1 MIGKTN
7 GGTGGTGATL
17 TVTAPALC
25 TVSISKDG
33 ETKTKTAGG
42 DGTAVFK
49 GLETGTWMLAITDG
63 SNTASKPIMIRTDYS
78 DRISFAMATIT
89 IRYWPGYDCCV
100 TINGHTEYAPDKS
113 GIWAYPAYGPFT
125 MTVAA
130 TYGEDIVE
138 RSVEVSADDPQSIS
152 LCYLFD
158 HGKEISV
165 ITGGWDAYAWRA
177 TTNTVAA
184 KPELTKN
191 YDNLY
196 IQSPLQ
202 SGGGGVVRTMNKI
215 DLVGFS
221 RITMIGEMSMG
232 GSLGSVQHCPMSAW
246 PNISSTYRT
255 DPAAAYV
262 MPNKN
267 DIFTNPTLDVST
279 VSTPCY
285 IGFGSY
291 DSGQTPNYYVRM
303 YGMLLE

>member
-7 GGTGGTGATL
+7 GGSGGTGATL

-33 ETKTKTAGG
+33 KTKTKTAGA

-63 SNTASKPIMIRTDYS
+63 SHTASKPIMIRTDYL

-165 ITGGWDAYAWRA
+165 ITGGWDAYAWRL
-177 TTNTVAA
+177 TTSTGAG
-184 KPELTKN
+184 KPRLTKN

-196 IQSPLQ
+196 IQSPTNN
-202 SGGGGVVRTMNKI
+202 GGVVRTMNKI
-215 DLVGFS
+215 DLAGFS
-221 RITMIGEMSMG
+221 RITMIGEMTAG
-232 GSLGSVQHCPMSAW
+232 GGRTSYLPMSAW
-246 PNISSTYRT
+246 PNISSTFKT
-255 DPAAAYV
+255 DPAAEYY
-262 MPNKN
+262 MPNN
-267 DIFTNPTLDVST
+267 TDIFTNPTLDVSA

-291 DSGQTPNYYVRM
+291 DSAQTPNYYVRM

>member
-7 GGTGGTGATL
+7 GGSGGTGATL
-17 TVTAPALC
+17 TVTAPTLC
-25 TVSISKDG
+25 TVSISKDSK
-33 ETKTKTAGG
+33 TKTKNAGA

-113 GIWAYPAYGPFT
+113 GIWAYPAYGPCT
-125 MTVAA
+125 IRVSA

-165 ITGGWDAYAWRA
+165 ITGGWDAYAWRM
-177 TTNTVAA
+177 TTSTQAE
-184 KPELTKN
+184 KPRLTKN

-196 IQSPLQ
+196 IQSPTEW
-202 SGGGGVVRTMNKI
+202 GGVVRTINKI
-215 DLVGFS
+215 DLAGFS
-221 RITMIGEMSMG
+221 RITMIGEMTAG
-232 GSLGSVQHCPMSAW
+232 GGNKGYLPMSAW

-255 DPAAAYV
+255 DPAAEYY
-262 MPNKN
+262 MPNN
-267 DIFTNPTLDVST
+267 TDIFTNPTLDVST

-291 DSGQTPNYYVRM
+291 DSTQTPNYYVRM

>member
-7 GGTGGTGATL
+7 GGSGGTGATL

-33 ETKTKTAGG
+33 KTKTKTAGT

-113 GIWAYPAYGPFT
+113 GIWAYPAYGPCT
-125 MTVAA
+125 MRVSA

-165 ITGGWDAYAWRA
+165 ITGGWDAYAWRL
-177 TTNTVAA
+177 TTSTFGE
-184 KPELTKN
+184 KPRLTKN

-196 IQSPLQ
+196 IQSPTEW
-202 SGGGGVVRTMNKI
+202 GGVVRTINKI
-215 DLVGFS
+215 DLAGFS
-221 RITMIGEMSMG
+221 RITVIGEMTMG
-232 GSLGSVQHCPMSAW
+232 GGNKALCPMCAW
-246 PNISSTYRT
+246 PNISSTFKT
-255 DPAAAYV
+255 DPAVIYY
-262 MPNKN
+262 MPNN
-267 DIFTNPTLDVST
+267 TDIFTNPTLDVST

-291 DSGQTPNYYVRM
+291 DSTQTPNYYVRM

>member
-7 GGTGGTGATL
+7 GGSGGTGATL

-33 ETKTKTAGG
+33 KTKTKTAGA
-42 DGTAVFK
+42 DGLAVFK

-113 GIWAYPAYGPFT
+113 GIWAYPAYGPCT
-125 MTVAA
+125 MRVSA

-158 HGKEISV
+158 HGKEISA
-165 ITGGWDAYAWRA
+165 ITGGWDAYAWRL
-177 TTNTVAA
+177 TTSTFGE
-184 KPELTKN
+184 KPRLTKN

-196 IQSPLQ
+196 IQSPTEW
-202 SGGGGVVRTMNKI
+202 GGVVRTINKI
-215 DLVGFS
+215 DLAGFS
-221 RITMIGEMSMG
+221 RITVIGEMTMG
-232 GSLGSVQHCPMSAW
+232 GGNKALCPMCAW
-246 PNISSTYRT
+246 PNISSTFKT
-255 DPAAAYV
+255 DPAAEYY
-262 MPNKN
+262 MPNGT
-267 DIFTNPTLDVST
+267 DIFTNPTLDVSA

-291 DSGQTPNYYVRM
+291 DSTQTPNYYVRM